1 MLSAQSCLTLSDP
14 MDCCPPVSSV
24 HRIFQARI
32 LEWLPFSPPG
42 YLSDPVIEPVPPK
55 LQADSSFTEPPGKS
69 YSVGNEG
76 FQFKGFI

>member
-1 MLSAQSCLTLSDP
+1 MLNTQSCLTLSDP

-42 YLSDPVIEPVPPK
+42 YLPDPVIEPVPPE
-55 LQADSSFTEPPGKS
+55 LQADSLFTEPSGKS
-69 YSVGNEG
+69 YFVVNEG